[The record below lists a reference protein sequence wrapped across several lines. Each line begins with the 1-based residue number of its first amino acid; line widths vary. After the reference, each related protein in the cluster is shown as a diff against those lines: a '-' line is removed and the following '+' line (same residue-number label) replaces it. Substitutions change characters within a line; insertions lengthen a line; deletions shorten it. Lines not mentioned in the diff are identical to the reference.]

1 MKIAKTGHLWRSWEA
16 VFDKRHFAGADSGW
30 FAYCLVGL

>member
-1 MKIAKTGHLWRSWEA
+1 MKIAKTGHLRRSGEG
-16 VFDKRHFAGADSGW
+16 VFDKRRFAGADSGW